1 MKDLTRKEALR
12 GLVVLPALAG
22 MIAANVAIAEAK
34 GTQAQF
40 KYQSKPNGNAMCS
53 GCSLFI
59 PGKTATAAGTCKVV
73 AGNISPH
80 GWCTAYSPKT

>member
-1 MKDLTRKEALR
+1 M
-12 GLVVLPALAG
+12 
-22 MIAANVAIAEAK
+22 AATGTFAEAK

-40 KYQSKPNGNAMCS
+40 KYQSKPNGTQMCS

-59 PGKTATAAGTCKVV
+59 PGKTATAAGTCKIV

-80 GWCTAYSPKT
+80 GWCTAFAAKT